1 MIGAVRLV
9 VATCSVTYAGR
20 LRATL
25 PQATRL
31 IMVKA
36 DGSISI
42 HSDDRAYKPLNWM
55 NPPCSFVEEPDRWVI
70 TNPKGETLTI
80 EFAERHHDVDHVL
93 GSEPGL
99 QKDGVEAHLQELL
112 GLSPEVIEPGLTLVR
127 REYETGI
134 GPVDMLCKDADGNTV
149 AVEIKRVC
157 ELNAVDQLTR
167 YLERLR
173 LDSRNT
179 GLRGLLVAE
188 TIKPQAVTLAKDRGI
203 GCVTV
208 DYEVLRTGR
217 PRDLTLF

>member
-1 MIGAVRLV
+1 MRLV

-25 PQATRL
+25 PMATRL

-42 HSDDRAYKPLNWM
+42 HSDGRAYKPLNWM
-55 NPPCSFVEEPDRWVI
+55 NPPCTFEEGPERWVI
-70 TNPKGETLTI
+70 TNGKGETLTI
-80 EFAERHHDVDHVL
+80 ELEEIHHDVDHVL
-93 GSEPGL
+93 GHDPGL

-112 GLSPEVIEPGLTLVR
+112 GAMPGAIEPGLTLVR

-134 GPVDMLCKDADGNTV
+134 GPVDMLCRDAEGRPV
-149 AVEIKRVC
+149 AVEIKRVG
-157 ELNAVDQLTR
+157 ELGAVDQLTR

-173 LDSRNT
+173 LDTRLD

-188 TIKPQAVTLAKDRGI
+188 AIKPQAVTLARDRGI